1 MKMYEIVAFNDFYI
15 NHISQQQI
23 SISVAYKVNKIM
35 QAIKTDLEFYQS
47 ELQKIFDDCVE
58 QENGLYK
65 RTEDQKNFI
74 IKADSIEEF
83 EQRYTDLQ
91 QFEVTFDDDL
101 KLDVEAFEGLEVS
114 PQEILNITNF
124 LK

>member
-1 MKMYEIVAFNDFYI
+1 MYEIVAFNDFYI
-15 NHISQQQI
+15 NHISKQQI

-58 QENGLYK
+58 QENGQYK

-74 IKADSIEEF
+74 IKEGSIEEF

-101 KLDVEAFEGLEVS
+101 KLDVDAFEGLEVS

>member
-1 MKMYEIVAFNDFYI
+1 MYEIVAFNDFYI

>member
-15 NHISQQQI
+15 NHISKQQI

-58 QENGLYK
+58 QENGQYK

-74 IKADSIEEF
+74 IKEGSIEEF

-101 KLDVEAFEGLEVS
+101 KLDVDAFEGLEVS